1 MARIGGEIEQ
11 LAELKSVFEREASV
25 VDELTSTIGTQLR
38 NTAWEGPAAERFRS
52 AWESEFKSG
61 LTKLRSA
68 LQDAGTEVAR
78 RRDALIEAGS

>member
-11 LAELKSVFEREASV
+11 LAELKSVFERQAGS
-25 VDELTSTIGTQLR
+25 VDELTSTIGAQLR
-38 NTAWEGPAAERFRS
+38 NTVWEGPAADRFRS
-52 AWESEFKSG
+52 MWESEFKNS
-61 LTKLRSA
+61 LTKLRGA